1 MNRQILN
8 YTAPEDIEK
17 YPEIDPEMI
26 YHIQYPEAIVA
37 SHDMRWNTAERRV
50 LAKIAAGGD
59 DVSHEHCGSGRIV
72 RVAGER
78 IFFVFH
84 AATNNTVNIYRTK

>member
-59 DVSHEHCGSGRIV
+59 DVIHEHWGSGRIV

-78 IFFVFH
+78 ISFFFH
-84 AATNNTVNIYRTK
+84 ASANGGVNINRWK